1 MYDPKT
7 ESYSE
12 RSDRLLTEAFN
23 SVPFYR
29 SRWKRLDPGADKSAD
44 ERFKALPVLTKE
56 DMRRSF
62 PNGLV
67 PDTADVGK
75 GLEDDEIEYS
85 FTSGTTGEKVVNLWN
100 QKWWHAS
107 EMASWQLHPALAAL
121 HYPPRQAT
129 LASSLNVGISCEED
143 LPTDHRIMGNLLYLN
158 EKANIMCWKSSH
170 IERIAREIN
179 EYRPTVLETNPS
191 LLARC
196 CFYWLDHDIEVFS
209 PDVITFTYELPS
221 KVSLAA
227 IRKVFRSPL
236 VSSYGTTETGFVM
249 DTGADGRYYQNS
261 DYCRI
266 DFLPLKA
273 RYGGPDLGRIAVS
286 TFGNPWAYILR
297 FDVGDLVRISRSG
310 AAGGHFVADSIE
322 GRVTNSTFTVSG
334 GLVTTAMVDSAAAGI
349 PGIRD
354 YDLTQTSKDSYMFRI
369 KVRGDEKAAVACAG
383 EKLREL
389 YGADGRFDVA
399 AVDDLLP
406 GPSGKYRRTHARF
419 AFDDWAL
426 TEEDIIHA

>member
-209 PDVITFTYELPS
+209 PDVITFTYH
-221 KVSLAA
+221 
-227 IRKVFRSPL
+227 R
-236 VSSYGTTETGFVM
+236 
-249 DTGADGRYYQNS
+249 
-261 DYCRI
+261 
-266 DFLPLKA
+266 
-273 RYGGPDLGRIAVS
+273 
-286 TFGNPWAYILR
+286 
-297 FDVGDLVRISRSG
+297 
-310 AAGGHFVADSIE
+310 
-322 GRVTNSTFTVSG
+322 
-334 GLVTTAMVDSAAAGI
+334 
-349 PGIRD
+349 
-354 YDLTQTSKDSYMFRI
+354 
-369 KVRGDEKAAVACAG
+369 
-383 EKLREL
+383 
-389 YGADGRFDVA
+389 
-399 AVDDLLP
+399 
-406 GPSGKYRRTHARF
+406 
-419 AFDDWAL
+419 
-426 TEEDIIHA
+426 